1 VDKTT
6 DIPERI
12 LRQVPLGQRENIQG
26 VYDPAERITYLV
38 RENIG
43 TEAELKGIIDHE
55 DIKHYAVDTFLGS
68 EATSWLNRVYL
79 KYGRSGLKDIAEE
92 RGFDLN
98 THKGRIEAA
107 REKIART
114 PIDEPGVIK
123 QFWAWLREKLS
134 KIFPNM
140 KISDAEIQRTFQQA
154 REAMERGEFRARDE
168 RIESLR
174 RQVRR
179 IQAVYTGRAEFATS
193 PKEVGKKFVEEEV
206 IPEVAQIK
214 EGARETWKSIL
225 NFIVPR
231 AGVSRDILDKIMERK
246 AAQERAISEFVLE
259 KSNKEM
265 KAKFLKMNQED
276 LIKFVDKV
284 KTGQLQDTPELNKMA
299 QFVKDL
305 DSTIGEK
312 YRAYRPDMNWLQNH
326 FRVLWQVLPRGS
338 EKLIKELEA
347 EIQDLQ
353 SKPETAIRTE
363 RVGALEAQ
371 IDWIRNGVGEGTE
384 GWRNWWSRRPLEGSR
399 GYFKQHTLEDMS
411 EGIRFGGVP
420 YSYNPMEI
428 LEMHYGDALKFITA
442 QEMWKGFE
450 EIGARKFVRTGE
462 RPPEG
467 FVRLNDRIARV
478 YFKTPAGMV
487 QAGEW
492 WVEEGAGRLLNNYL
506 SRDLVRE
513 HPLGRTMMGFKNMT
527 TAMELS
533 LSPFHL
539 MFETIETIASQVG
552 LGMRK
557 IWNQGAIAEGLKDI
571 VTAPKAFYDIA
582 RTGGAVIKYVSNPEE
597 FLRTTQGQDFIRK
610 FPGAPELI
618 SDLFVGG
625 AKLGLHEDYRIRA
638 IETLKQNMNSKN
650 YIGVALRSIPALN
663 EMMMKPL
670 FETYIPRLKIG
681 LFLKEYSNELIA
693 READLSSGRITRPE
707 LARQIWDFV
716 ENRLGE
722 MNFDNLFWDRT
733 FKSILQFLVRSV
745 TWKLGNIRSY
755 GRAITGQSGELIAA
769 LREGRMPKLTQEMAW
784 AWGVMATTAAIA
796 SIAQYAYTRKGP
808 EEAKDLVYP
817 KIDDEGN
824 RISLPTY
831 MRDLFHVSHAP
842 GRYVWSSL
850 SGWVGRLSDVLQN
863 RDFYGAQIHDPE
875 SNIINQRI
883 DDLIHLVPLPFSFQT
898 FSRMREKGQP
908 FEKEITGFLGATK
921 APYWIE
927 KSEAQQLATQLS
939 SEKIPTIGMTKA
951 DRARTDLIKRYV
963 REYQKAQRKGESVD
977 DILSNIQNDLRS
989 GKLFHRDLLRFKQRI
1004 VHESL
1009 EQSILRLSLKEA
1021 LGVWERATDEE
1032 KKRIAP
1038 YVLRKFRTAQSK
1050 EEKEIL
1056 LPKVQEIAREMR

>member
-1 VDKTT
+1 
-6 DIPERI
+6 
-12 LRQVPLGQRENIQG
+12 
-26 VYDPAERITYLV
+26 
-38 RENIG
+38 
-43 TEAELKGIIDHE
+43 
-55 DIKHYAVDTFLGS
+55 
-68 EATSWLNRVYL
+68 
-79 KYGRSGLKDIAEE
+79 
-92 RGFDLN
+92 
-98 THKGRIEAA
+98 
-107 REKIART
+107 
-114 PIDEPGVIK
+114 
-123 QFWAWLREKLS
+123 
-134 KIFPNM
+134 
-140 KISDAEIQRTFQQA
+140 
-154 REAMERGEFRARDE
+154 
-168 RIESLR
+168 
-174 RQVRR
+174 
-179 IQAVYTGRAEFATS
+179 
-193 PKEVGKKFVEEEV
+193 
-206 IPEVAQIK
+206 
-214 EGARETWKSIL
+214 
-225 NFIVPR
+225 
-231 AGVSRDILDKIMERK
+231 
-246 AAQERAISEFVLE
+246 
-259 KSNKEM
+259 
-265 KAKFLKMNQED
+265 
-276 LIKFVDKV
+276 
-284 KTGQLQDTPELNKMA
+284 
-299 QFVKDL
+299 
-305 DSTIGEK
+305 
-312 YRAYRPDMNWLQNH
+312 
-326 FRVLWQVLPRGS
+326 
-338 EKLIKELEA
+338 
-347 EIQDLQ
+347 
-353 SKPETAIRTE
+353 
-363 RVGALEAQ
+363 
-371 IDWIRNGVGEGTE
+371 
-384 GWRNWWSRRPLEGSR
+384 
-399 GYFKQHTLEDMS
+399 
-411 EGIRFGGVP
+411 
-420 YSYNPMEI
+420 
-428 LEMHYGDALKFITA
+428 
-442 QEMWKGFE
+442 
-450 EIGARKFVRTGE
+450 
-462 RPPEG
+462 
-467 FVRLNDRIARV
+467 
-478 YFKTPAGMV
+478 
-487 QAGEW
+487 
-492 WVEEGAGRLLNNYL
+492 
-506 SRDLVRE
+506 
-513 HPLGRTMMGFKNMT
+513 
-527 TAMELS
+527 
-533 LSPFHL
+533 
-539 MFETIETIASQVG
+539 
-552 LGMRK
+552 
-557 IWNQGAIAEGLKDI
+557 
-571 VTAPKAFYDIA
+571 
-582 RTGGAVIKYVSNPEE
+582 
-597 FLRTTQGQDFIRK
+597 
-610 FPGAPELI
+610 
-618 SDLFVGG
+618 
-625 AKLGLHEDYRIRA
+625 
-638 IETLKQNMNSKN
+638 
-650 YIGVALRSIPALN
+650 
-663 EMMMKPL
+663 
-670 FETYIPRLKIG
+670 
-681 LFLKEYSNELIA
+681 
-693 READLSSGRITRPE
+693 
-707 LARQIWDFV
+707 
-716 ENRLGE
+716 